1 MKFAAA
7 LAVATAINGAAAFVA
22 PQASR
27 ASTKVAMS
35 DYNVNTSVRDN
46 IDVGMGGPLSRGAGG
61 RDLAEIWDN
70 SSPVIVQGGSLRTW
84 SFANPAI
91 ESVQVLLKTEGRPL
105 DADVELWQG
114 PDNTPHK
121 MRVYVEDGALRTFNA
136 VIGTPRGPN
145 TVAIRN
151 IGQLE
156 FPLDAVVRPDR
167 DDGLAAGIASVAT
180 RSETIQGGAL
190 RTYPFNPTVDSVAII
205 LKTDG
210 RPLNARIELLQG
222 PNNNK
227 QVVELYT
234 EDGLDRPFFAIV
246 ETPGS
251 GNVVRVVNTAPVE
264 FPLYASVDAYR
275 VGGGGDWADDGLM
288 IGRSF

>member
-1 MKFAAA
+1 MVELYTEDGLDRPFFAIIETPGSGN
-7 LAVATAINGAAAFVA
+7 VV
-22 PQASR
+22 R
-27 ASTKVAMS
+27 V
-35 DYNVNTSVRDN
+35 VNT
-46 IDVGMGGPLSRGAGG
+46 A
-61 RDLAEIWDN
+61 
-70 SSPVIVQGGSLRTW
+70 PV
-84 SFANPAI
+84 
-91 ESVQVLLKTEGRPL
+91 
-105 DADVELWQG
+105 
-114 PDNTPHK
+114 
-121 MRVYVEDGALRTFNA
+121 
-136 VIGTPRGPN
+136 
-145 TVAIRN
+145 
-151 IGQLE
+151 E
-156 FPLDAVVRPDR
+156 FPLYASVDAYRVGGGMDWP

-288 IGRSF
+288 IGRAF